1 MSKIISGMTCHKA
14 IWVSHSMGGLVARYY
29 SEVTGGRIDLL
40 GIVHGMMPTPGA
52 PAANLLSKGVDGT
65 SKNLYLMASM
75 FSTDQWIVER
85 PLKGTS
91 MQFINLLAEEMR
103 LAIPA
108 NKRPSRN
115 QMRRALREM
124 LKRTGQ
130 YDQLGSQHFVFV
142 DRARLAAI
150 SDGQG
155 AGRSTAERILH
166 SREPIVLAPRNIREG
181 IMPGF
186 QQAMNGEVRMNAV
199 SLFFSGISW
208 YYAGKALDSANSF
221 SRRELSVKFWTS
233 LAGVVGGLCETVDVR
248 ARMID

>member
-1 MSKIISGMTCHKA
+1 
-14 IWVSHSMGGLVARYY
+14 MGGLVARYY